1 MIADHFIKRVRLLA
15 AIMTLPALCVATPVG
30 SRVDPMLSYA
40 LGVKVVEP
48 LLREQI
54 PVDSHA
60 FLQGAHD
67 ALSGTALKMSQEDI
81 SKEIHQFMDNYQR
94 QKQQQLRM
102 IAQKNMEEGLDFLSH
117 NKNEKGVVT
126 LPSGLQYKVISSSGV
141 RKHPGP
147 KDLVTAHY
155 SGRLIDGKE
164 FDSSYSRGQPAKFRV
179 DQVISG
185 WTEAL
190 QMMAP
195 GDKWEVFIPA
205 ELAYGSYEPTEEI
218 GPNRTLIFEI
228 ELLDYESA
236 KA

>member
-1 MIADHFIKRVRLLA
+1 MIAPSFLRPAAVLA
-15 AIMTLPALCVATPVG
+15 ALTLLPCVSYANT
-30 SRVDPMLSYA
+30 SRPDPMLSYS

-48 LLREQI
+48 LLRENI

-67 ALSGTALKMSQEDI
+67 ALTGAPLKMSQEDI
-81 SKEIHQFMDNYQR
+81 SKEINSFMDKYQR

-102 IAQKNMEEGLDFLSH
+102 VAQKNLDEGLDFLAQ
-117 NKNEKGVVT
+117 NKAEKEIT
-126 LPSGLQYKVISSSGV
+126 ALPSGLQYRVISSAGG

-147 KDLVTAHY
+147 RDLVTAHY
-155 SGRLIDGKE
+155 RGRLIDGKE
-164 FDSSYSRGQPAKFRV
+164 FDSSYMRGDPATFRL
-179 DQVISG
+179 DQVIAG

-190 QMMAP
+190 QLMSP
-195 GDKWEVFIPA
+195 GDHWEVFIPA
-205 ELAYGSYEPTEEI
+205 ELAYGSFEPSEEI

-228 ELLDYESA
+228 ELLDYESV